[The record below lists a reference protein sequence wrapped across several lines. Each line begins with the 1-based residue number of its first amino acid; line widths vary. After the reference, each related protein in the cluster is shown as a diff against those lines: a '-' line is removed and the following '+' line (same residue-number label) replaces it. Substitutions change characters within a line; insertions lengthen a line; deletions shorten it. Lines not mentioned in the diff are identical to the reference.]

1 MKIDLLQIALDAYSS
16 SLCRIDLDLHMD
28 RENWKNDDDSRTQQM
43 TSYFQSSSY
52 KNAFCRLMGLSR
64 YVKQPSTVA
73 YISKRI
79 VVSRTAAHGFV
90 KDCLKQEWI
99 TAVQLPNKSV
109 GYWGSDVLI
118 NELEI
123 HARYVLNLVEKHNVN
138 ADGDFYKMAVERKA
152 ALYFQTEK
160 NVLTLDQ
167 EKTNATT

>member
-1 MKIDLLQIALDAYSS
+1 MRIDLLQIALETYSA
-16 SLCRIDLDLHMD
+16 SLCKIDLDLHMD

-90 KDCLKQEWI
+90 KDCLQQNWI
-99 TAVQLPNKSV
+99 TTVQLPNKTV

-118 NELEI
+118 SELEI
-123 HARYVLNLVEKHNVN
+123 HARYVQNLVEKHNVH
-138 ADGDFYKMAVERKA
+138 AEQAFYKMAVERKA
-152 ALYFQTEK
+152 ALYSQRYE
-160 NVLTLDQ
+160 NDLTSTQ
-167 EKTNATT
+167 EKKNA